1 MAVEIIK
8 AASIPLAMVIV
19 GFLAWSAITR
29 GIDGVIFMTAVAVVG
44 GLGGYEVKT
53 LVEKV
58 KSKTPP
64 GGQKIPD

>member
-1 MAVEIIK
+1 MVADIIK
-8 AASIPLAMVIV
+8 AASIPLAMIIV

-29 GIDGVIFMTAVAVVG
+29 GIDGTIFMSAVAVIG

-58 KSKTPP
+58 KLKKPP
-64 GGQKIPD
+64 DG